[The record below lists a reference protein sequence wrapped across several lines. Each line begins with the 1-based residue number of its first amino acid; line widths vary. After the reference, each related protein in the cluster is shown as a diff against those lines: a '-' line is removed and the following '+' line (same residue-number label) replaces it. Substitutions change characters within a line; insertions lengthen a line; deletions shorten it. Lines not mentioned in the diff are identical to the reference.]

1 MITKKEFNKA
11 RLDKSIPFRIRAGI
25 INAFR
30 KERINGIQ
38 NSVHEKLEQS
48 STSKAKSLLSQ
59 AKNKEES
66 QRFSKADKVF
76 HARKHRRKRL
86 PKRIILPKLP
96 VCLGTRHNY
105 VKVNS
110 LKLIIELTSKGKNRP
125 TRKKKYHFKTMSRT
139 LHLKGNRYNGGSEW
153 PT

>member
-25 INAFR
+25 INAYR
-30 KERINGIQ
+30 REKINGTKRKAPKDHSEEGQ
-38 NSVHEKLEQS
+38 TPYSRS
-48 STSKAKSLLSQ
+48 SD
-59 AKNKEES
+59 

-86 PKRIILPKLP
+86 PKRIILPKIP
-96 VCLGTRHNY
+96 KLGTKKNY